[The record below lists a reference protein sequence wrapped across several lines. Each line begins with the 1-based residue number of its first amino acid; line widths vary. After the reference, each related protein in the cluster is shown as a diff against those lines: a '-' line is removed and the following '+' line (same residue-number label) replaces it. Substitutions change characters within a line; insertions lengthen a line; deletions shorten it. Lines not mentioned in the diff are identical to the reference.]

1 MWVRIDLK
9 LDWLKQ
15 NKIQAQ
21 IEVERKEAIFER
33 SPGKDNK
40 RKRSKILHGKDI
52 LKLKYGPKW
61 EQKTQNKHGAKK
73 LSRTNN
79 N

>member
-1 MWVRIDLK
+1 MK

-21 IEVERKEAIFER
+21 IEVKRKEAIFER

-40 RKRSKILHGKDI
+40 QKRSKILHDKDI

-61 EQKTQNKHGAKK
+61 EQKTQNKHGATK